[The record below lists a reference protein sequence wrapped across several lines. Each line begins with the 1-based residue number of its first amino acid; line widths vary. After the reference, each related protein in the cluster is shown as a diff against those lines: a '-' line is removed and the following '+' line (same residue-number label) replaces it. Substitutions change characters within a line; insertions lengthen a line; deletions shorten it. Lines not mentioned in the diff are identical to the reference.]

1 MEQLFQFAL
10 YIVPLHDL
18 QALVN
23 DLLSHHFL
31 SLLLWIYYCGFMI
44 VDLLLWI
51 YYCGFIIVDLL
62 WIMDYGLYIFYIIV
76 LKNIRHYCVFIFS
89 KCCNS
94 NHSK

>member
-31 SLLLWIYYCGFMI
+31 SLLLWIYDCGFII

-51 YYCGFIIVDLL
+51 YYCGFI
-62 WIMDYGLYIFYIIV
+62 MDYGLW
-76 LKNIRHYCVFIFS
+76 FIYFLYHCAKKYTS
-89 KCCNS
+89 LLRVYFL
-94 NHSK
+94 